1 MGSYRRESDLRTLA
15 LECRRLLLEA
25 GIRLKLTPMRPMH
38 LVCVDIVLN
47 GVCLLLTES
56 NNFIITHICATCFV
70 HGVGLGYQNAPG
82 EPTDRLQQ
90 VRVCDKCVCV
100 WCGEGDGGG
109 GGGNF
114 ARVLRLSLEGV
125 LHQLWVLTGGSP
137 T

>member
-56 NNFIITHICATCFV
+56 NNFTITHICATWFV
-70 HGVGLGYQNAPG
+70 ACVGGVVMFGSGKAENA
-82 EPTDRLQQ
+82 TSTRAQKL
-90 VRVCDKCVCV
+90 VSSSCSMRNS
-100 WCGEGDGGG
+100 GGG
-109 GGGNF
+109 FSQIHRQPLNSE
-114 ARVLRLSLEGV
+114 L
-125 LHQLWVLTGGSP
+125 
-137 T
+137 